1 MRKKIYRS
9 QLSHVDLIYGA
20 ADLFL
25 ATNPLEGVGHRKRS
39 LSKLTTAEKIEIV
52 HSAVVG
58 REHHKDI
65 ALRMKVSPSLVTRL
79 SLKARR
85 DPQFIDKINAK
96 DVAKSTQVAN
106 VKNATEKLLGEG
118 SLIISSV
125 DVSRRLQMDNLADV
139 KAHRLQK
146 ILR

>member
-1 MRKKIYRS
+1 MDSI
-9 QLSHVDLIYGA
+9 HGA

-25 ATNPLEGVGHRKRS
+25 ATHPLEGVGHRKRS

-79 SLKARR
+79 SLKARK